1 MPGATLLFTNS
12 CGLSILDLGRATA
25 LQTYDVPAH
34 ALQGRFMTMGL
45 FTTVSQWARIAALVG
60 SIGAVLTAHWLYT
73 SVTEGRKQRRYQRAL
88 EDVAKM
94 K

>member
-1 MPGATLLFTNS
+1 MP
-12 CGLSILDLGRATA
+12 
-25 LQTYDVPAH
+25 
-34 ALQGRFMTMGL
+34 LQGRFVTMGL
-45 FTTVSQWARIAALVG
+45 FTTVSQWARFAALVG
-60 SIGAVLTAHWLYT
+60 SVGAVLTAHWLYT

>member
-1 MPGATLLFTNS
+1 MTL
-12 CGLSILDLGRATA
+12 
-25 LQTYDVPAH
+25 
-34 ALQGRFMTMGL
+34 GL
-45 FTTVSQWARIAALVG
+45 FTSVSHWARLAALVG

-73 SVTEGRKQRRYQRAL
+73 SITDGRKQRRYQRAL